1 MNKKVINITKRKLK
15 LVNIVLEPLK
25 PVVLKSYEL
34 TNLVQ
39 KTIESYENL
48 GFVKTFDVE
57 EEPLLY
63 TQLPEYKEEQ
73 IQKQIEEQKI
83 EEVVEETVEEVKEE
97 PKQQTKKQRKNT
109 KKQEVKEE
117 TVEEVKEEVKEE
129 VNKDE

>member
-48 GFVKTFDVE
+48 GFVKTFDIE

-83 EEVVEETVEEVKEE
+83 EEVVEDTVEEKEE

-117 TVEEVKEEVKEE
+117 TVEEVKEEE
-129 VNKDE
+129 NKDE

>member
-15 LVNIVLEPLK
+15 LVNTVLEPLK

-48 GFVKTFDVE
+48 GFVKTFDIE

-83 EEVVEETVEEVKEE
+83 EEVVEETVEETVEEVKEE

-117 TVEEVKEEVKEE
+117 TVEEVKEEE
-129 VNKDE
+129 NKDE

>member
-83 EEVVEETVEEVKEE
+83 EEVVEDTVEEKEE

>member
-63 TQLPEYKEEQ
+63 TQLPEYLSL
-73 IQKQIEEQKI
+73 IHI
-83 EEVVEETVEEVKEE
+83 
-97 PKQQTKKQRKNT
+97 
-109 KKQEVKEE
+109 
-117 TVEEVKEEVKEE
+117 
-129 VNKDE
+129 

>member
-83 EEVVEETVEEVKEE
+83 EEVKEE
-97 PKQQTKKQRKNT
+97 AKQQTKKQRKNT
-109 KKQEVKEE
+109 KRQEVKEE
-117 TVEEVKEEVKEE
+117 TVEEVNEIKEEVKEE
-129 VNKDE
+129 ENKDE

>member
-15 LVNIVLEPLK
+15 LVNTVLEPLK

-48 GFVKTFDVE
+48 GFVKTFDIE

-83 EEVVEETVEEVKEE
+83 EEVVEETVEEKEE

-117 TVEEVKEEVKEE
+117 TVEEVKEEE
-129 VNKDE
+129 NKDE

>member
-83 EEVVEETVEEVKEE
+83 EEVVEDTVEEKEE

-117 TVEEVKEEVKEE
+117 TVEEVKEEE
-129 VNKDE
+129 NKDE

>member
-63 TQLPEYKEEQ
+63 TQLPEYKEER

-83 EEVVEETVEEVKEE
+83 EEVVEEIKEE
-97 PKQQTKKQRKNT
+97 PKQQIKKQRKNT

-117 TVEEVKEEVKEE
+117 TIEEVKEEE
-129 VNKDE
+129 NKDE

>member
-48 GFVKTFDVE
+48 GFVKTFDIE

-83 EEVVEETVEEVKEE
+83 EEVVEDIVEEKEE

-117 TVEEVKEEVKEE
+117 TVEEVKEEE
-129 VNKDE
+129 NKDE